1 MRLSTMRSR
10 PGRTSAHSPKPRAMA
25 AGPPRCPCGKHLLA
39 QLKTTDMRD
48 RWAEREGISW
58 SQHRGSAFFH
68 FCHECHNSHWP
79 ADIRGARGNRH
90 TRPRDADPM
99 AGSTKRKANGELF
112 YLTAPAPEFFNVA
125 VREQAKRFRA
135 AAGTAEAP
143 RVSAAP
149 KFGFSL
155 RHQSQASTGG
165 LLRQRRVGQCP
176 LAQQSL
182 TFVDGLGCTA
192 PRPESKA
199 EKAALAVSLGRY
211 PREDRLPEYAPLP
224 LGGPCD
230 GCGRKRLTRCMNVQR
245 EDVLHRQKDLAFLCT
260 PCQAELLAN
269 GCVFAVSLEAWVFAL
284 AADGRQL
291 TEAEQLTRSRFLQKS
306 AAK

>member
-1 MRLSTMRSR
+1 MRSR
-10 PGRTSAHSPKPRAMA
+10 PGRASAHPPNPRAMA
-25 AGPPRCPCGKHLLA
+25 AGPPRCPCDKHVLA

-48 RWAEREGISW
+48 RWAAREGISW
-58 SQHRGSAFFH
+58 SQYRGSAFFH

-99 AGSTKRKANGELF
+99 AGATKRTASGELF
-112 YLTAPAPEFFNVA
+112 YLTAPAPEFLSVA
-125 VREQAKRFRA
+125 VRQQAKRFRA
-135 AAGTAEAP
+135 AADAAEAA
-143 RVSAAP
+143 RVSVPPA
-149 KFGFSL
+149 FGLSS
-155 RHQSQASTGG
+155 RHECKASTGG
-165 LLRQRRVGQCP
+165 LLRPRRVGQRP

-192 PRPESKA
+192 PRPGSKA
-199 EKAALAVSLGRY
+199 EKAALAVPMGRY
-211 PREDRLPEYAPLP
+211 PRENRLPEYAPLP

-230 GCGRKRLTRCMNVQR
+230 GCGHERSTRCMNVQR

-269 GCVFAVSLEAWVFAL
+269 GCVFAVALEVWVSAL
-284 AADGRQL
+284 APDGRQL
-291 TEAEQLTRSRFLQKS
+291 TEAEQLTRTRFLEEN